1 MGQLSGKYKYLFFDA
16 DDTLWENEHLFRE
29 AEAKFD
35 ELLSAYTSLKGH
47 QKMLWEKQESLI
59 PYFGY
64 GAKTYSLGMTE
75 AAIELCGGTLPGDVY
90 YGIKQ
95 IIQQLVYHELEMIEG
110 VEETVKELSGKYIL
124 VCATKGDLVEQKYKF
139 RKSGLDRYFH
149 HVVVMENKTEKDYLE
164 LCAMHDIL
172 PEEMLMVGNS
182 VKSDIAPV
190 VNIGGTAVHVPHE
203 LVWVHE
209 MMDMPQSDRIF
220 EINGIKELTKLL

>member
-64 GAKTYSLGMTE
+64 GAKTYSLGITE
-75 AAIELCGGTLPGDVY
+75 AAIELCGGTLPGEVY

-95 IIQQLVYHELEMIEG
+95 IIQQLVYHELELIEG

-164 LCAMHDIL
+164 LCSMHDIL
-172 PEEMLMVGNS
+172 PEEMLMIGNS
-182 VKSDIAPV
+182 VKSDIVPV

-220 EINGIKELTKLL
+220 EVNGIKELTKLL

>member
-35 ELLSAYTSLKGH
+35 ELLLAYTSLKGH

-75 AAIELCGGTLPGDVY
+75 AAIELCGGTLPREVY

-95 IIQQLVYHELEMIEG
+95 IIQQLVYHELELIEG
-110 VEETVKELSGKYIL
+110 VEETVKELSGEYIL

-164 LCAMHDIL
+164 LCSMHDIL
-172 PEEMLMVGNS
+172 PEEMLMIGNS

-220 EINGIKELTKLL
+220 EVNGIKELTKLL